1 LTWFKKRGKKIMIKK
16 KFNVTTITAQSVE
29 VVDGA
34 VVTTEL
40 PTVTTFAN
48 VNEKN
53 KVKRY
58 VEKNDNFNGQ
68 LFVTSFKKETVV
80 FEMSEEDFMK
90 YATST
95 EV

>member
-1 LTWFKKRGKKIMIKK
+1 MIKK

-29 VVDGA
+29 IVDGA

-40 PTVTTFAN
+40 PTVTTFSK

-58 VEKNDNFNGQ
+58 VEKNNNFSGQ
-68 LFVTSFKKETVV
+68 LFVTSFKNETVV
-80 FEMSEEDFMK
+80 FEMSDDDFMK
-90 YATST
+90 YGTAI
-95 EV
+95 EA

>member
-1 LTWFKKRGKKIMIKK
+1 MIKK

-34 VVTTEL
+34 VVTIEL

-80 FEMSEEDFMK
+80 FEMSEDDFMK
-90 YATST
+90 YATAT

>member
-1 LTWFKKRGKKIMIKK
+1 MIKK
-16 KFNVTTITAQSVE
+16 KFNVTTITAQAVE

-34 VVTTEL
+34 TVVIDL
-40 PTVTTFAN
+40 PTVTTFSK

-53 KVKRY
+53 VAKRY
-58 VEKNDNFNGQ
+58 IEKNNNFNGQ
-68 LFVTSFKKETVV
+68 LFVTSFKKETVA

-90 YATST
+90 YATAT

>member
-1 LTWFKKRGKKIMIKK
+1 MIKK

-34 VVTTEL
+34 VIATEL

-58 VEKNDNFNGQ
+58 VEKNDNFSGQ
-68 LFVTSFKKETVV
+68 LFVTSFKKETVA

-90 YATST
+90 YATAT